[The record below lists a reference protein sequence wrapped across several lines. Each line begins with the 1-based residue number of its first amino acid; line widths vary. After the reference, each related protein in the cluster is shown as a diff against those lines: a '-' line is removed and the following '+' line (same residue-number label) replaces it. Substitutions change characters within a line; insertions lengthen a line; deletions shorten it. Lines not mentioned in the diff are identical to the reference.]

1 MPVAFP
7 KETGSVLPR
16 SQTSLSL
23 CAQRTAGRR
32 KEERRLAD
40 LVFKMAECSKADDYA
55 IFKKEF
61 RLVHFAYLE
70 QKIACPHSVCQ
81 EEAVF
86 FLFFFFKKKGLQQHY
101 RIRHAEARFVPKIE
115 EAAHVRMKK
124 IYGREARNI
133 LEKLFEN
140 RSRQVIF

>member
-32 KEERRLAD
+32 KGERRLAD

-61 RLVHFAYLE
+61 RPVHFAYLE

-86 FLFFFFKKKGLQQHY
+86 FLSFLFFFLKKGLQQHY

-124 IYGREARNI
+124 LHGREARSFSI
-133 LEKLFEN
+133 TAHD
-140 RSRQVIF
+140 R